1 MADRI
6 GELLVRENLISLAQ
20 LKRAQADQRT
30 TGKRLSYSLSRL
42 GILGEREL
50 ADFLSAQYGV
60 PWMSL
65 TDYEIDPKV
74 VELARRDAERIEA
87 GSERWADLAAKG
99 LSVVVL
105 AAQRG
110 RAMPEVWSS
119 SARATTNAYIIISFL
134 VGFQQLG
141 IKFSR

>member
-30 TGKRLSYSLSRL
+30 TGRRLSYSLSRL

-74 VELARRDAERIEA
+74 VELVPKSLATQAHRDRGAA
-87 GSERWADLAAKG
+87 GRLDAG
-99 LSVVVL
+99 
-105 AAQRG
+105 G
-110 RAMPEVWSS
+110 RDGRPEQHLCD
-119 SARATTNAYIIISFL
+119 R
-134 VGFQQLG
+134 
-141 IKFSR
+141 